1 MKGARQ
7 VNDLVLGVAFPCGQ
21 YPACHGVVP
30 QQLGVISVLQ
40 SLIVG
45 GAMPAAHGAKEFF
58 PVGCAACEGRVWDV
72 AFPSCV
78 QARQILGPLAS
89 HAANDI
95 TRSVCGDDGQA
106 LTPGKFHQW
115 PVGVFVDRP
124 GAGILDQFHFAY
136 VAGQVAVQ
144 HRLPVHLELFHG

>member
-1 MKGARQ
+1 
-7 VNDLVLGVAFPCGQ
+7 
-21 YPACHGVVP
+21 
-30 QQLGVISVLQ
+30 
-40 SLIVG
+40 
-45 GAMPAAHGAKEFF
+45 MPAAHGAKEFF